1 MCLAVGHSK
10 CFVILVCKDD
20 LPTTS
25 IIGMMKLNQMSF
37 IDVCGRILCN
47 LHLVQNPGNFY
58 ICHIENITLP
68 KHFIQKLRPVLTLQI
83 LMFCL
88 HQGFYHLQAS
98 NQHNTL
104 MTHLPTMQDSVHFSI
119 FPDFWLEC
127 FGKISRGNRDKFP
140 QHPGALYHGHR
151 IERRD
156 RKRRIIGRIVG

>member
-1 MCLAVGHSK
+1 MSVEEFC
-10 CFVILVCKDD
+10 VI
-20 LPTTS
+20 
-25 IIGMMKLNQMSF
+25 F
-37 IDVCGRILCN
+37 ILYRILEN
-47 LHLVQNPGNFY
+47 FSMKFFEYVTSKILPYQNISFRSFD
-58 ICHIENITLP
+58 LSS
-68 KHFIQKLRPVLTLQI
+68 TLQI
-83 LMFCL
+83 LVFCL
-88 HQGFYHLQAS
+88 HQGFFHLQAS